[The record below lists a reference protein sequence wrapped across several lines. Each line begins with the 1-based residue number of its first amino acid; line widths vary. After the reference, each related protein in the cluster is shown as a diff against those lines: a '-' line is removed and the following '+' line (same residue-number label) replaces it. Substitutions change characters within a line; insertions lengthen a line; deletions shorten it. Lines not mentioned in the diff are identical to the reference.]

1 MLIFY
6 ANSIQNR
13 GHGIGH
19 GIIGFEKLTIIGQI
33 KVTSVCDSNKLL
45 TLHILKSL

>member
-1 MLIFY
+1 MLILY

-13 GHGIGH
+13 GH